1 VRSRASWPLLLTT
14 LAVAAVGVW
23 LPGSAWG
30 AQLGFVPLPAAWW
43 GVLLLTLL
51 AYAAVIL
58 VVKRWVL
65 QRGWL

>member
-1 VRSRASWPLLLTT
+1 
-14 LAVAAVGVW
+14 VGVW

-30 AQLGFVPLPAAWW
+30 AQLGFVPLPAPWW

-58 VVKRWVL
+58 LVKRWVL